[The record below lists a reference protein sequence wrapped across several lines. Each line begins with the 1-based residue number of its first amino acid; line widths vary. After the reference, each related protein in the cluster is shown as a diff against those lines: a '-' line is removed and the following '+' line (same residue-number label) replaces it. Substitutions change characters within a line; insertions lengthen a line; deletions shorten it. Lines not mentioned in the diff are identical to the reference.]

1 MTHDPSWMGPQVT
14 IAAAQTSREL
24 RRQRDVELAAWC
36 GLDAGETAAFLE
48 RLAEFDDASRAERQ
62 RRRREMYEVE
72 TDELA
77 HARLRRDLTA
87 YWMRDELEEAA

>member
-14 IAAAQTSREL
+14 IAEAQTSREL

-36 GLDAGETAAFLE
+36 GQRTDDLSPFLAAL
-48 RLAEFDDASRAERQ
+48 RLYDVRKQAADMREASE
-62 RRRREMYEVE
+62 
-72 TDELA
+72 DLA

>member
-36 GLDAGETAAFLE
+36 GQRTDDLSPFL
-48 RLAEFDDASRAERQ
+48 RALQIFDVRSASW
-62 RRRREMYEVE
+62 EMRVATE
-72 TDELA
+72 DFA
-77 HARLRRDLTA
+77 HERLRRDLTA